1 MTDSTG
7 PTTTTS
13 PAALPDVVR
22 LRTGLDA
29 ERLQNELFSLGERF
43 SPQATF
49 DAGTIIENEYQGWRV
64 LSLRGPD
71 GDPRRTDA
79 GGPGLA
85 DYANT
90 PFMDKVP
97 YTASVLSGLGPALRA
112 VRYMS
117 LEPGASVG
125 EHTDYPY
132 GLPVGWARLHM
143 PITTN
148 DQAVIVIDGA
158 EQRWQPG
165 ELWYADFGKPHH
177 LYNNG
182 DRPRV
187 HLVIDC
193 FCDPGLLG
201 LFPAEYRA
209 LISPTEM
216 MLRADSRPAAPAD
229 LERLA
234 GPLSVPAAF
243 LLPYA
248 DPPSADEWSDPT
260 RPDAVGALLVRDG
273 RLILVAEGEP
283 DAVLEHIGDNE
294 FRYLCWTEER
304 TLRFE
309 THHGVRHD
317 VFRYRHGSYSTEVA
331 RAGAST

>member
-7 PTTTTS
+7 SNASTG
-13 PAALPDVVR
+13 AARLPDVVR
-22 LRTGLDA
+22 LLPKPDP
-29 ERLQNELFSLGERF
+29 EQLQRELFSLGERF

-49 DAGTIIENEYQGWRV
+49 DAGTIIENEYEGWRV

-71 GDPRRTDA
+71 GDPGRTDA

-85 DYANT
+85 DYADT
-90 PFMDKVP
+90 PFMAKVP
-97 YTASVLSGLGPALRA
+97 YTASVLAGLGPALRS

-117 LEPGASVG
+117 MEPGAAVG
-125 EHTDYPY
+125 VHTDYPY

-165 ELWYADFGKPHH
+165 ELWYANFGLPHH
-177 LYNNG
+177 LYNRG
-182 DRPRV
+182 DQPRV

-193 FCDPGLLG
+193 FCDPGLLN
-201 LFPAEYRA
+201 LFPDEYRA
-209 LISPTEM
+209 ILDPADV
-216 MLRADSRPAAPAD
+216 MLRA
-229 LERLA
+229 ERKPTVPDELTSLV
-234 GPLSVPAAF
+234 GPLPVPAAF

-248 DPPSADEWSDPT
+248 DPPSAAEWSDPA
-260 RPDAVGALLVRDG
+260 RPDAAGELVVRDG
-273 RLILVAEGEP
+273 RLILVAEDEP

-294 FRYLCWTEER
+294 FRYQCWSEER
-304 TLRFE
+304 TVRFE
-309 THHGVRHD
+309 VRDGVRNA
-317 VFRYRHGSYSTEVA
+317 VFRYRHGSYRTEVA
-331 RAGAST
+331 RPGVPS

>member
-1 MTDSTG
+1 MTNSTAHA
-7 PTTTTS
+7 T
-13 PAALPDVVR
+13 LPDVVR
-22 LRTGLDA
+22 LLPGADP
-29 ERLQNELFSLGERF
+29 ERLQQELFSLGARF

-49 DAGTIIENEYQGWRV
+49 DAGTIIEDEYKGWRV

-71 GDPRRTDA
+71 GDPARTDA

-85 DYANT
+85 DYADT
-90 PFMDKVP
+90 PFMARVP
-97 YTASVLSGLGPALRA
+97 YTASVLSGLGLTLRA

-148 DQAVIVIDGA
+148 DEAVLVVNGA

-165 ELWYADFGKPHH
+165 ELWYANFGRPHH

-193 FCDPGLLG
+193 FCDPALLE
-201 LFPAEYRA
+201 LFPAEQHALLDISEVMHRA
-209 LISPTEM
+209 
-216 MLRADSRPAAPAD
+216 AAVPAAPED
-229 LERLA
+229 LARLT

-248 DPPSADEWSDPT
+248 DPPSSAEWADPS
-260 RPDAVGALLVRDG
+260 RPDAVGELVIREG
-273 RLILVAEGEP
+273 KLVLVAEGEP
-283 DAVLEHIGDNE
+283 DAVLEHIGGDE
-294 FRYLCWTEER
+294 FRYQCWSEER
-304 TLRFE
+304 TVAFAFRD
-309 THHGVRHD
+309 GVRHAE
-317 VFRYRHGSYSTEVA
+317 FRYRHGSYRTQVT
-331 RAGAST
+331 RATVPA